1 LKAFTFSLKSV
12 LEQKGWLE
20 VEATRRLAVEVKRL
34 QNVKEAIV
42 SLQEGQE
49 SLRGQRSKEIE
60 FTAPLQLQYVIYHQ
74 KLSLDLEQANLK
86 LRKHKG
92 LVSKRQLEL
101 QKAVMEVKKL
111 DKLKEREKESFK
123 EEKKQKEMD
132 VMNEISTN
140 FFSRHSR

>member
-1 LKAFTFSLKSV
+1 MKAFTFSLKSV